1 MSLSTP
7 KWLWR
12 LDAQYRLLLCG
23 TTAAIAFLLMPRDS
37 HLLTRLLVAWNSG
50 IFCLLILTWSVIA
63 TASPKQIKKR
73 SQTQDF
79 SRIVIAILVISA
91 AVTSLFAVIFVLGTS
106 KNLPPKL
113 LGLHIL
119 LSVISVIGSWLM
131 VHTVFTLRYA
141 HYYYFREQTHLQEDH
156 AGGLD
161 FPGGKLPDYWDF
173 AYFSFVLGMTFQ
185 VSDVQITSRL
195 MRRLALLHGLLS
207 FAFNTIIVAL
217 TINIISS
224 LV

>member
-1 MSLSTP
+1 MRSSTP
-7 KWLWR
+7 NWLWR
-12 LDAQYRLLLCG
+12 LDLQHRFLICG
-23 TTAAIAFLLMPRDS
+23 SVGAIAFSIMPHDS
-37 HLLTRLLVAWNSG
+37 HLLTRLLVAWNSA
-50 IFCLLILTWSVIA
+50 ILCLLILIWSVIA
-63 TASPKQIKKR
+63 TAHPNQIKKR
-73 SQTQDF
+73 SQTQDLNRLVVAF
-79 SRIVIAILVISA
+79 LVITS

-106 KNLPPKL
+106 KNLPHKL
-113 LGLHIL
+113 LGLHIA
-119 LSVISVIGSWLM
+119 LSVTSVVGSWLL
-131 VHTVFTLRYA
+131 VHTIFTLRYA
-141 HYYYFREQTHLQEDH
+141 HYYYLREQTHLQEDH

-161 FPGGKLPDYWDF
+161 FPGEKLPEYWDF

>member
-1 MSLSTP
+1 MSISTP
-7 KWLWR
+7 NWLWR
-12 LDAQYRLLLCG
+12 LDAQHRLLICG
-23 TTAAIAFLLMPRDS
+23 ITAGSAFLIMPHNS

-50 IFCLLILTWSVIA
+50 IFCLLSLAWSVIA
-63 TASPKQIKKR
+63 TANTKQIKKR

-79 SRIVIAILVISA
+79 SRIVIAVLVISA
-91 AVTSLFAVIFVLGTS
+91 AIASLFAVIFVLGTS
-106 KNLPPKL
+106 KNLPPKF
-113 LGLHIL
+113 LGLHIA
-119 LSVISVIGSWLM
+119 LSIASVVGSWLL

-141 HYYYFREQTHLQEDH
+141 HYYYFREQNHPQEDH